1 MQRSLS
7 LALGG
12 KTGSR
17 LAKSLGLP
25 ISGDSLLRRLVSISQ
40 LPAAKLRVI
49 GVDDWALRRGQT
61 YGTLICDLERN
72 RHVAMLSTRFAEAL
86 IEWLK
91 AHPEIEIIS
100 RDREGGVC
108 SGRSGRS
115 SSSGTSSR
123 SMASVLQ
130 LNGGTKKSYRIK
142 TNGSKHGSCFRFLRK
157 LSNCERLT
165 PVPWIKRIKQ
175 MSLTVL
181 SISKCYLQGRYPL
194 PRPSTIRPFRSYPQR
209 GTAKGR
215 LQE

>member
-100 RDREGGVC
+100 RDREGEYARAAAAGAPQAVQVADRWHLFC
-108 SGRSGRS
+108 NSTEALKKVIESKQTEVNTAVASGFFENSAIVS
-115 SSSGTSSR
+115 D
-123 SMASVLQ
+123 
-130 LNGGTKKSYRIK
+130 
-142 TNGSKHGSCFRFLRK
+142 
-157 LSNCERLT
+157 
-165 PVPWIKRIKQ
+165 
-175 MSLTVL
+175 
-181 SISKCYLQGRYPL
+181 
-194 PRPSTIRPFRSYPQR
+194 
-209 GTAKGR
+209 
-215 LQE
+215 